1 MLYPFFHS
9 LVLSFFSNKIQ
20 FAFFTLLTLY
30 IPAFSTKKAA
40 VGKTSQ
46 LLLLCLFN
54 EVDFHDFLLVILISP
69 IIILIY
75 IDQMAS
81 GLFYN
86 SPDGLCSKRHILRL

>member
-1 MLYPFFHS
+1 MR
-9 LVLSFFSNKIQ
+9 FSH
-20 FAFFTLLTLY
+20 FLLNIFLL
-30 IPAFSTKKAA
+30 FLRKKQLLEKS
-40 VGKTSQ
+40 GQ